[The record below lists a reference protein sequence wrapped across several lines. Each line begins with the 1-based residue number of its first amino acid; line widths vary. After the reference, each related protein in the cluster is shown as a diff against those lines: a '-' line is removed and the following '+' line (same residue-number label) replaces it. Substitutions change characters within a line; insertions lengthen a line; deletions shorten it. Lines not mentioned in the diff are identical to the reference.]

1 MDTAVLFSDNP
12 KYSLKLAYYYKE
24 KKRHYQALNLFRRV
38 FYLSLAKD
46 GFNLNTETIL
56 FLKECYFQL
65 QSTNDVRAMLSLLE
79 ILEQK
84 EKPELSEWNSLRIN
98 FNNNR
103 EFLVTILYF
112 TKTNNLTN
120 DYEKFREILKERD
133 EKKADA
139 EFMNV
144 YSVFVYDDF
153 RNF

>member
-1 MDTAVLFSDNP
+1 MLFP
-12 KYSLKLAYYYKE
+12 ITIHK
-24 KKRHYQALNLFRRV
+24 
-38 FYLSLAKD
+38 
-46 GFNLNTETIL
+46 GFNLIALTRIN
-56 FLKECYFQL
+56 
-65 QSTNDVRAMLSLLE
+65 
-79 ILEQK
+79 QK